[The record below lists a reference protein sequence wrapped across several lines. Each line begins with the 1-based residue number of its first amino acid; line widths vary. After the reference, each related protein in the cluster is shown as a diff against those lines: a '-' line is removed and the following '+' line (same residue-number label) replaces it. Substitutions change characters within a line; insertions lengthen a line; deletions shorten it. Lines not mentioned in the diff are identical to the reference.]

1 MKISIVKYVAAAIA
15 FALIGFSAWPQKD
28 ANREWTDKHFAAAF
42 DELFPISHAEGD
54 FIAVRAH
61 QDGENNALEFS
72 LVLENTQD
80 ARAIRATL
88 REAQDRPLYQQ
99 LLALHSK
106 DASRS
111 YQEMKQDLKM
121 REWKFS
127 AEQCPAIAAQ
137 FKAFNNIVFVRPRD
151 EDEVPEHPI
160 LYQFHESVGGSDSE
174 VVEFLESRGFPR
186 WANDT
191 HKALDSCAAS
201 AGTTGKK

>member
-1 MKISIVKYVAAAIA
+1 MKAFTVKLAAVAIA
-15 FALIGFSAWPQKD
+15 FALIGLSARPQAD
-28 ANREWTDKHFAAAF
+28 ANRGWTDKHFAAAF
-42 DELFPISHAEGD
+42 DELFPITHGEGD

-80 ARAIRATL
+80 ARAIRASL
-88 REAQDRPLYQQ
+88 REAQGQPLYQQ
-99 LLALHSK
+99 LLALHTK
-106 DASRS
+106 DASRT
-111 YQEMKQDLKM
+111 YQEMKPDLKM
-121 REWKFS
+121 REWTFS

-186 WANDT
+186 WANET

-201 AGTTGKK
+201 AQPTGTK